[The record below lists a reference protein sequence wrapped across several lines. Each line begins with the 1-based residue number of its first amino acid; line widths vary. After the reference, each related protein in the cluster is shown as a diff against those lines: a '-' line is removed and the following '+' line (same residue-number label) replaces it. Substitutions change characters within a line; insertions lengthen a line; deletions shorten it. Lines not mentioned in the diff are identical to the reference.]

1 MELSVSNLGI
11 LAKAGQPVP
20 NELSHSGTERLPI
33 IQMGEGL
40 AVDAKLLHLRLGA
53 PGRFRDWINY
63 RISEFGFIE
72 GQDYYAEK
80 IRKSQGRPETN
91 YHLTLDM
98 AKELAMLE
106 RSEAGRYFRRYFI
119 EKEKELV
126 AMKRQTLISS
136 PTELFKGLKPEK
148 INNRKLWPY
157 SEVLDRLGYNKKS
170 GSRSNR
176 VKKNPNHFVKLGER
190 QYITEEFARHLAAQK
205 AVLDNR
211 KTIKAMPAVLMLD
224 FNPGGDHGNI

>member
-1 MELSVSNLGI
+1 MGHTVPQSS
-11 LAKAGQPVP
+11 AKAGSQGLNRSNSP
-20 NELSHSGTERLPI
+20 NELPIVFSGEHQL
-33 IQMGEGL
+33 
-40 AVDAKLLHLRLGA
+40 VDARLLFVRLNNGYK
-53 PGRFRDWINY
+53 FTTWIQA
-63 RISEFGFIE
+63 RIQEFGFEE
-72 GQDYYAEK
+72 GKDFFQ
-80 IRKSQGRPETN
+80 IFGKSQFGRPGTN